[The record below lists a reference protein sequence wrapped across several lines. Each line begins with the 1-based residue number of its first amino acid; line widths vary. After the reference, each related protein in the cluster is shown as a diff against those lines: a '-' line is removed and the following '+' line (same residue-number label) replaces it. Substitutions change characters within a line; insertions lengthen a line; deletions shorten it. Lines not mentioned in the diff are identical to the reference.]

1 MDGDIGNS
9 EDGEQGFAVA
19 NGAATTTETT
29 TMQIISIAI
38 ENFHFA
44 IETNCSRK
52 FDGCIVENN

>member
-1 MDGDIGNS
+1 MAGDIGNRA
-9 EDGEQGFAVA
+9 EGEHGFAVA

-44 IETNCSRK
+44 IETNCYRK
-52 FDGCIVENN
+52 FDDSNVENN